1 MPTERI
7 QRRIDA
13 LLDEADV
20 SVTGGEWASVAEKAR
35 AVLAIDEANADGRT
49 CGSEIWTV
57 VLAHYDH
64 GQGPARGKT
73 IVVADR
79 FGDHCRFF
87 CVGHADNKS
96 TPGYIA
102 DDLPE
107 LGFCGPQL

>member
-49 CGSEIWTV
+49 CGSGIWNGFYRTTTTV
-57 VLAHYDH
+57 R
-64 GQGPARGKT
+64 ARP
-73 IVVADR
+73 VAR
-79 FGDHCRFF
+79 PL
-87 CVGHADNKS
+87 K
-96 TPGYIA
+96 
-102 DDLPE
+102 
-107 LGFCGPQL
+107 